1 MVDIGSESARKCLR
15 EWGRRAAD
23 PPEKLTPDPGHEARS
38 DSFGAGCEER
48 ELHPIGTSNASV
60 AVAPGRRHRLGDA
73 IRTPCDEAP
82 SGLLAVG
89 HLEREP
95 NRSPQP
101 AAGLDLVD
109 DFGLSLVEEFERPPP
124 AFRQA
129 PP

>member
-1 MVDIGSESARKCLR
+1 MVDIASESARKCLR

-82 SGLLAVG
+82 SGLLAGG

-95 NRSPQP
+95 NRADETSP
-101 AAGLDLVD
+101 GLDLVD
-109 DFGLSLVEEFERPPP
+109 DFGLSLVE
-124 AFRQA
+124 
-129 PP
+129 

>member
-1 MVDIGSESARKCLR
+1 MVDIASESARKCLR

-73 IRTPCDEAP
+73 IRTPPLGGGLPPPCEGGP
-82 SGLLAVG
+82 SGPPGAAPLG
-89 HLEREP
+89 REP
-95 NRSPQP
+95 NRSRQP
-101 AAGLDLVD
+101 SAGLDLVD
-109 DFGLSLVEEFERPPP
+109 DFGLSL
-124 AFRQA
+124 
-129 PP
+129 